1 MSLARSLTRFITYV
15 KPQVPYASQ
24 YCTTDDGVDDAR
36 KVSDAQKVPY
46 LRHSGSQP
54 S

>member
-15 KPQVPYASQ
+15 KPQVPYPCQ
-24 YCTTDDGVDDAR
+24 YCTTDDGVEDAR
-36 KVSDAQKVPY
+36 KVSDAQKVPFFCH
-46 LRHSGSQP
+46 RGSQR